1 MNPDSIFT
9 HDLQHIIEELQ
20 RKYNVEVKTP
30 KVFMTV
36 QDLLGQ
42 IDNNPNEKDVKMTQ
56 TQRKKYAGVINL
68 SQLSQNARYDQMLAQ
83 TGMRVLHPDEQT
95 AIREAERLAQA
106 NPGQEFGVFTL
117 TAVSAVQKSVTT
129 RV

>member
-1 MNPDSIFT
+1 MNPDSIFAN
-9 HDLQHIIEELQ
+9 DLQKTIEELQ
-20 RKYNVEVKTP
+20 RQYGLEVKVP

-36 QDLLGQ
+36 QDLLDH
-42 IDNNPNEKDVKMTQ
+42 ISNDTNPNEKEVTMI
-56 TQRKKYAGVINL
+56 QRKKYAGVINM
-68 SQLSQNARYDQMLAQ
+68 SQLSQNARYDQMIAQ
-83 TGMRVLHPDEQT
+83 TGMKVLHPDEQT

-117 TAVSAVQKSVTT
+117 TAVSAVQKTVTT